1 MTLLTNDTHDTP
13 LMMAANE
20 KMHVNRKKL
29 CMQTKKVGDLFVD
42 RNANVVSLQRERKR
56 REV

>member
-20 KMHVNRKKL
+20 KMHVNRKNVHADE
-29 CMQTKKVGDLFVD
+29 KKSGIY
-42 RNANVVSLQRERKR
+42 S
-56 REV
+56 